1 MIMYYKIKRIS
12 KTKNIQNMKQL
23 IKEAMVVV
31 AINLTAYIFVIYAI
45 TEIDALT
52 DLILNALKNE

>member
-1 MIMYYKIKRIS
+1 MYYKIKRIS

-52 DLILNALKNE
+52 DLILNTLKNE

>member
-1 MIMYYKIKRIS
+1 MYYKIKRIS